1 MRPCQ
6 PMFCRLLQ
14 KSCFFISRWFSL
26 FLTTKTPEKQHIR
39 PRSTIHHTHHIITAW
54 EPGSCVSPLGL
65 EMESAENRG
74 QKNIVNITILQF
86 WFCLFFNFLRLSL
99 HFFFNFYEE
108 REWIFDL
115 NTCFA
120 RLNCF
125 KVDEIKERLSKPET
139 GYIVVVITAYVYI
152 LVTTTQA
159 MNIFLTVKKC
169 VNEKDLEV

>member
-1 MRPCQ
+1 MV
-6 PMFCRLLQ
+6 
-14 KSCFFISRWFSL
+14 SL

-74 QKNIVNITILQF
+74 FSGFVNITILQF
-86 WFCLFFNFLRLSL
+86 WFGLFFNFLLLSL
-99 HFFFNFYEE
+99 HFFFFCFYAE
-108 REWIFDL
+108 RELIFDL

-125 KVDEIKERLSKPET
+125 KVDKIKKGLVSRKRSTLNVWNWSLKIRLSFVLCRGNDPKWHF
-139 GYIVVVITAYVYI
+139 AY
-152 LVTTTQA
+152 
-159 MNIFLTVKKC
+159 
-169 VNEKDLEV
+169 